1 MVLIKFFR
9 IPINLEFSEKTLS
22 AIKPEVVL
30 ISGDLTDAKTANKYG
45 SYQYPAE
52 WEAYSSIVEEI
63 PFPVIDLRGNH
74 DAFDVL
80 AYEKSSYQE
89 FTKDRAF
96 KQNKELTISKAFG
109 NYTIV
114 GINAAPE
121 PGMRRPY
128 NFIGYIS
135 ESQRASLQE
144 IGERTKSSNHSIWFG
159 HYPTPS
165 KYSFYTFLQ

>member
-1 MVLIKFFR
+1 MSKL
-9 IPINLEFSEKTLS
+9 NYSEKTLA
-22 AIKPEVVL
+22 AIQPEVIL

-45 SYQYPAE
+45 SYQYKVE
-52 WEAYSSIVEEI
+52 WEAYSSIVDKI
-63 PFPVIDLRGNH
+63 PYPVIDLRGNH

-80 AYEKSSYQE
+80 EYEKSSYQE
-89 FTKDRAF
+89 YTKDRAF
-96 KQNKELTISKAFG
+96 KENKELTISKDFG

-144 IGERTKSSNHSIWFG
+144 IGERTKTSNHSIWFG

-165 KYSFYTFLQ
+165 KLICLFLIR